1 MNLLTQLGLLAAV
14 LVSPIAPGA
23 VNGPVP
29 RDGTRPPQMA
39 VAQPAPYPVKRPD
52 AVEPVVEAK
61 SALLVDLPSG
71 ATLYSKNP
79 DAQLPIASITKLMT
93 ALLVVERTKA
103 DDVVTMPELNN
114 RPEESLMGAKA
125 GDQFH
130 LDDLLAGS
138 LIVSGNDATT
148 ALARKV
154 SGSDDKFVAEMNQQ
168 AAELGM
174 TETHFDNPTGYGQ
187 GENVSS
193 ARDLV
198 TLSRVAMD
206 QPRIRDLVAQKEKTV
221 TALNVPASTPDNPTP
236 AKPNEYKLNTTD
248 SLLGG
253 YLPII
258 GGKTGTSDAAG
269 PSLLSE
275 LSSGNRQLV
284 AIVLNSPNRFQENK
298 SMLDWALN
306 SYRW

>member
-1 MNLLTQLGLLAAV
+1 MRT
-14 LVSPIAPGA
+14 
-23 VNGPVP
+23 
-29 RDGTRPPQMA
+29 
-39 VAQPAPYPVKRPD
+39 PAPFPVKKSD
-52 AVEPVVEAK
+52 AVEPVVQAK
-61 SALLVDLPSG
+61 SALLVDVPSG
-71 ATLYSKNP
+71 TVLYSKNP
-79 DAQLPIASITKLMT
+79 DARLPIASITKLMS
-93 ALLVVERTKA
+93 ALLIVENTKS
-103 DDVVTMPELNN
+103 DDVVTMPQLNN

-125 GDQFH
+125 GDQFR

-154 SGSDDKFVAEMNQQ
+154 SGSDDKFVAAMNKK
-168 AAELGM
+168 ADELGM
-174 TETHFDNPTGYGQ
+174 SETYFDNPTGYGK

-198 TLSRVAMD
+198 TLSRAAMA
-206 QPRIRDLVAQKEKTV
+206 QPRIRDLVAQKERTV
-221 TALNVPASTPDNPTP
+221 TALNVPAPTP
-236 AKPNEYKLNTTD
+236 ENPAPDKPNEYKLNTTD
-248 SLLGG
+248 ILLGG
-253 YLPII
+253 YLPIV

-269 PSLLSE
+269 PSLVSE
-275 LSSGNRQLV
+275 LSSGNRQLI